1 VRVDSADRSHVA
13 GRLVAE
19 PERPAGSTLIV
30 AGTGEQAL
38 VLERTGVR
46 NYSDVVRGALIV
58 TPSL

>member
-1 VRVDSADRSHVA
+1 MA

-19 PERPAGSTLIV
+19 PERPAESSLIV

-46 NYSDVVRGALIV
+46 NYNDVVRAALIV